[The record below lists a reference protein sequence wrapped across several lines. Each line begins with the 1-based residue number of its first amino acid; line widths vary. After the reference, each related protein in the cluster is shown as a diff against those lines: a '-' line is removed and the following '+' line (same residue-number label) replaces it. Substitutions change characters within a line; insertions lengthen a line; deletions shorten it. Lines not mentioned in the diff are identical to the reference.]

1 MVAFG
6 KLGYATEWVS
16 VMPEGPLGQ
25 WVLDAAEEEGVSIEN
40 VIRTEG
46 QLGNFTVIPGN
57 TLKSCYLR
65 LLCEESDGN
74 LLRVFICSTSCILR
88 MNFTTT

>member
-1 MVAFG
+1 MR
-6 KLGYATEWVS
+6 
-16 VMPEGPLGQ
+16 EGPLGQ

-57 TLKSCYLR
+57 
-65 LLCEESDGN
+65 LLQ
-74 LLRVFICSTSCILR
+74 FA
-88 MNFTTT
+88 

>member
-1 MVAFG
+1 MVALQ

-57 TLKSCYLR
+57 LAHAAVVQTLKSNR
-65 LLCEESDGN
+65 LEP
-74 LLRVFICSTSCILR
+74 IW
-88 MNFTTT
+88 